1 MHALI
6 RLRRSS
12 WAALGLITCLAVT
25 TTAAQPTPALTPA
38 SARVAL
44 VPLDDRPA
52 SLQIPVLLGEVA
64 DTQVLTPP
72 RGVLGRLLKTGD
84 GDAIA
89 RWLDALDLSTLD
101 AVVIST
107 DMLAY
112 GGPAGSR
119 VPRVFE
125 ADARRRLDAVGRLKQ
140 RRPDLKVYAFGA
152 ILRVPPGAE
161 ADTDAWRQTRSRN
174 LAIDLSLVERAASGA
189 IDYLVFTHD
198 AIASAE
204 GPPDDRTAIADAIAK
219 AGQSNRIA
227 IQAGT
232 DHVALLL
239 LTRALATRFAWQP
252 VVQAVYS
259 SPKAREAAPA
269 IAAQVA
275 TAGGRVADR
284 AGIQLHVYAS
294 RHESPDQAD
303 VFAARVGQAV
313 TGGSGVMVADLDPN
327 GTATGSWLPL
337 IEGLRTRK
345 LLPRL
350 YSYASAGALEDT
362 LGTALAHGL
371 LFALAV
377 DKVAPASPE
386 VGLRVAAA
394 QVKVL
399 LHRVVHDF
407 LYEGVVRG
415 QVTEEF
421 IRPRGLNPQRL
432 DESGRARV
440 ERHLIGELKP
450 LAESLTAD
458 FTGQAWRLPAP
469 RGRPQRVGLIVKD
482 IDGFTVALPWSRM
495 SEVEIAFGLSAVS
508 SRSQPRP
515 PGPRVL
521 Q

>member
-1 MHALI
+1 VHALI
-6 RLRRSS
+6 RLRRSP
-12 WAALGLITCLAVT
+12 WAAVGLITCLAVS
-25 TTAAQPTPALTPA
+25 TAAQSTPALTPS

-52 SLQIPVLLGEVA
+52 SLQVPVLLGEVA

-89 RWLDALDLSTLD
+89 RWLDGLALSTLD

-125 ADARRRLDAVGRLKQ
+125 ADARRRLDTIGRLKQ
-140 RRPDLKVYAFGA
+140 RRPDLKVYAFGT

-161 ADTDAWRQTRSRN
+161 ADTDAWRQTRTRN

-198 AIASAE
+198 VIAPVQA
-204 GPPDDRTAIADAIAK
+204 PPEDLAAIADAIGK
-219 AGQSNRIA
+219 AGQGNRIA
-227 IQAGT
+227 IRAGT

-284 AGIQLHVYAS
+284 ANLQLHVYTS
-294 RHESPDQAD
+294 RHETPDQAD
-303 VFAARVGQAV
+303 MFAARVGQAV
-313 TGGSGVMVADLDPN
+313 TSGSGVMVADFDPN
-327 GTATGSWLPL
+327 GTATGSSLPL
-337 IEGLRTRK
+337 IEALRTKK

-362 LGTALAHGL
+362 FGTALAHGL

-386 VGLRVAAA
+386 GGLRVAAA
-394 QVKVL
+394 QVTVL
-399 LHRVVHDF
+399 LHRIVHDF

-421 IRPRGLNPQRL
+421 IRSRGLNPQRL
-432 DESGRARV
+432 DDSGRARV
-440 ERHLIGELKP
+440 ERHLAGELKP

-469 RGRPQRVGLIVKD
+469 RGRPQRAGLIVKD
-482 IDGFTVALPWSRM
+482 IDGFTVALPWNRM
-495 SEVEIAFGLSAVS
+495 SDVEIAFGLSAVS

-515 PGPRVL
+515 PEPRVL